1 MSDETAVAPIMLFD
15 SEDEPQTCWV
25 ETTVTADEAR
35 DQLKGF
41 LCDEDCKLGFRPVG
55 DAMKEWLSPED
66 EHEERWEKCQPTDDG
81 AREFWKI
88 GVY

>member
-25 ETTVTADEAR
+25 ETTVSEDEAR
-35 DQLKGF
+35 AQLKDF
-41 LCDEDCKLGFRPVG
+41 LCDEDGSLGYRPTG
-55 DAMKEWLSPED
+55 GATKEWLCPED
-66 EHEERWEKCQPTDDG
+66 EHEEHWKPSG
-81 AREFWKI
+81 PSGSAREFWKI